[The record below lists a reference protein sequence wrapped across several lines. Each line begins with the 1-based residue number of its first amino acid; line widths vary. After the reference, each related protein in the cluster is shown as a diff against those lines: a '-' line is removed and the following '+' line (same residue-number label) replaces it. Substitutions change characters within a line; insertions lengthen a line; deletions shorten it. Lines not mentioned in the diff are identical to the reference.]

1 MDYGPYAKP
10 QPMVRYNSQYMQ
22 TGHKQS
28 TEKLIRYSLG
38 SLLLLEAVN
47 AFGGG
52 YYGMSGAEAIPLTWL
67 SGSVFKTYFIPGLI
81 LFVCVGIPALIAGV
95 AVLKHHR
102 IAGKAAI
109 TSGVISIIWIVVQL
123 FIIGYVSWLQP
134 LIVILAIIIL
144 ILAMLLRRYEH

>member
-1 MDYGPYAKP
+1 
-10 QPMVRYNSQYMQ
+10 MQ
-22 TGHKQS
+22 TVHKQS
-28 TEKLIRYSLG
+28 TEKRIRYSLG
-38 SLLLLEAVN
+38 SLLLLEAFN

-67 SGSVFKTYFIPGLI
+67 SGSIFKTYFIPGLI
-81 LFVCVGIPALIAGV
+81 LFVCVGIPALIAGI

-109 TSGVISIIWIVVQL
+109 TSGGISIIWIVVQL

-134 LIVILAIIIL
+134 LIVIMAIIIL
-144 ILAMLLRRYEH
+144 ILAMLLHRYEY